1 MENHEM
7 PALQMP
13 IEEHTHY
20 AIAKW
25 ARGLDNIPDSS
36 DSLTKQKTIE
46 APQAI
51 LTLGKHGSR
60 TAEMVCANQL

>member
-1 MENHEM
+1 
-7 PALQMP
+7 
-13 IEEHTHY
+13 
-20 AIAKW
+20 
-25 ARGLDNIPDSS
+25 LDNIPDTS
-36 DSLTKQKTIE
+36 DSLVKKKTIE